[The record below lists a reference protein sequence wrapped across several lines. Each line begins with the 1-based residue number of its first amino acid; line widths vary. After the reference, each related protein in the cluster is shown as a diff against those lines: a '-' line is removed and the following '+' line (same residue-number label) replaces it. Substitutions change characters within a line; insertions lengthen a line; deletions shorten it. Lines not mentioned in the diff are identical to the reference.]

1 MKITVIYNSYLI
13 RKLTNKNTEEVVIKS
28 GSSLEN
34 LIQILKEIYGDE
46 MEKMLYDA
54 GNKKL
59 KVLVMVNG
67 ESVTRLDRLLAE
79 KDVINIFPFISG
91 G

>member
-1 MKITVIYNSYLI
+1 MEITVIYNSYLI
-13 RKLTNKNTEEVVIKS
+13 RQITNKNSEAVVTKS

-34 LIQILKEIYGDE
+34 IIQILKEIYGDE
-46 MEKMLYDA
+46 MEKILYDA
-54 GNKKL
+54 ENKKL

-67 ESVTRLDRLLAE
+67 KSVIKTDHLLEE
-79 KDVINIFPFISG
+79 KDVVNIFPFISG

>member
-1 MKITVIYNSYLI
+1 MKITVTYNSYLI
-13 RKLTNKNTEEVVIKS
+13 RKITNKNTEEVVIKS

-46 MEKMLYDA
+46 MEKILYDA

-67 ESVTRLDRLLAE
+67 ESVTRPDHLLAE
-79 KDVINIFPFISG
+79 KDAVNIFPFISG